1 MGISLFAAKRHES
14 NKAMN
19 TLSPTLPQTPD
30 TGPQTVQYTGD
41 AAGDQAAVL
50 EAQQKDYETRFAPL
64 ERRLIDKVN
73 NPGADIA
80 AKAGTDVV
88 KQSAITR
95 ETFMRDLQR
104 SGTQVTDRQNS
115 AIDRGRGLDLARGKA
130 NAENLSRRQTKD
142 NNMQATAD
150 LIGIGRDVQSG
161 ISSDLSSA
169 ASMQASRKSAGDQ
182 AKAASKAQTSSMV
195 ASVAGLALAAFL

>member
-1 MGISLFAAKRHES
+1 
-14 NKAMN
+14 MN
-19 TLSPTLPQTPD
+19 TLSPTLPRTPD
-30 TGPQTVQYTGD
+30 TGPQTIKYTGD
-41 AAGDQAAVL
+41 PAGDQAAVL

-64 ERRLIDKVN
+64 ERRLIGKVQD
-73 NPGADIA
+73 PGADVA
-80 AKAGTDVV
+80 AKAGTDVI
-88 KQSAITR
+88 KQRAITR

-104 SGTQVTDRQNS
+104 SGTQVTARQNT
-115 AIDRGRGLDLARGKA
+115 AIDRGRGLDMARGKA
-130 NAENLSRRQTKD
+130 NAENLSRRQTMD

-161 ISSDLSSA
+161 ISQDLSSA
-169 ASMQASRKSAGDQ
+169 ASMQASRKAAGDQ